1 MNEFIEKDSNFDE
14 NKLEDVLLNYY
25 RINDK
30 LYSMPF
36 NSSTAILLYNKDAFK
51 EVGLDPEKAPTSY
64 KEIEDFS
71 RKLVRKTL
79 IMLLIDMV
87 SL

>member
-1 MNEFIEKDSNFDE
+1 MSDFIEKDSNFDE

-36 NSSTAILLYNKDAFK
+36 NSSTAIL
-51 EVGLDPEKAPTSY
+51 
-64 KEIEDFS
+64 
-71 RKLVRKTL
+71 TL
-79 IMLLIDMV
+79 
-87 SL
+87 